1 MPLRA
6 SQGFRQRRKKLIP
19 KSQLEF
25 LKPLPDQVK
34 RERQVKSKRK
44 TSFKKGRLTKRA
56 RQWALWIQSIRYPS
70 VSEPKG
76 QRWKGNKPMK
86 EREK

>member
-1 MPLRA
+1 M
-6 SQGFRQRRKKLIP
+6 IP

-34 RERQVKSKRK
+34 RALQVKQKRK
-44 TSFKKGRLTKRA
+44 ISFRKGRLSHRA

-70 VSEPKG
+70 ASEPKG
-76 QRWKGNKPMK
+76 QRWKGNKPIK
-86 EREK
+86 ERKNG

>member
-1 MPLRA
+1 M
-6 SQGFRQRRKKLIP
+6 IP

-44 TSFKKGRLTKRA
+44 ISFRKGRLSHRA
-56 RQWALWIQSIRYPS
+56 RQWALWIQSLRYQS

-76 QRWKGNKPMK
+76 ERSYGNKPMK
-86 EREK
+86 ERKNG